1 MKKLI
6 FLLLNIFFLLT
17 QNFIFP
23 QEKVVFITDSLIS
36 NNTFYPTVQLS
47 FQAGDDSSWADPNF
61 DHSNWKITDT
71 RFLADGPDV
80 EWNGTGWFR
89 MNIFVD
95 SNLVNKHIGIF
106 LYNTGYLKLYL
117 NGNLLHETK
126 IMNRFPQQI
135 VFNKPGKNLIA
146 IRFSNSDWEFLNSN
160 GRWAGFRIG
169 FADYDKAVDQA
180 IHSDR
185 FKLIEELIFLIPALI
200 LAFLHF
206 FIFLFDKR
214 TKQNLYY
221 VIFLLSFSFF
231 IFITYSWYFAS
242 YQTTIVLLSRFGP
255 LALNFILLFGAF
267 TIFAIFDY
275 KHKYA
280 KIFLLIA
287 IVLGIIGF
295 ITAGHKYVYYL
306 SFIFISFVSYQAGQV
321 VFSPNKKL
329 GEDKKIIQIGFFIFS
344 LSGIYQMLLSFK
356 IVWPIL
362 GSNSIFLFGV
372 LAFLLSMSI
381 SLAKEFVKTRKDLE
395 QQLIQV
401 KELSQKTLEQELS
414 AKELAT
420 EKKILEIENERKSKE
435 LEEARHLQLSLLP
448 NDIPILDDL
457 EISVYFTT
465 ATEVGGDYYDFLQT
479 KDGTLII
486 ALGDATGHG
495 TKAGLMV
502 AIIKGLFKSLAEK
515 SNIPEFFSKS
525 TEIIKDMKLGNL
537 FMSLL
542 LLRIKNKT
550 VTASAAGMPPI
561 LVYRSKEKMVES
573 IVCKGMPIGAYKDFP
588 YETNEFK
595 VETGDVILILS
606 DGLPELFNDKKE
618 MFDYNRVNLKLSE
631 LGAFGSKEI
640 VNGFKDS
647 INEWRKNKLPD
658 DDITLLAIKFK

>member
-1 MKKLI
+1 
-6 FLLLNIFFLLT
+6 
-17 QNFIFP
+17 
-23 QEKVVFITDSLIS
+23 
-36 NNTFYPTVQLS
+36 
-47 FQAGDDSSWADPNF
+47 
-61 DHSNWKITDT
+61 
-71 RFLADGPDV
+71 
-80 EWNGTGWFR
+80 
-89 MNIFVD
+89 
-95 SNLVNKHIGIF
+95 
-106 LYNTGYLKLYL
+106 
-117 NGNLLHETK
+117 
-126 IMNRFPQQI
+126 
-135 VFNKPGKNLIA
+135 
-146 IRFSNSDWEFLNSN
+146 
-160 GRWAGFRIG
+160 
-169 FADYDKAVDQA
+169 VDQT
-180 IHSDR
+180 IHFHR

-214 TKQNLYY
+214 TNQNLYY

-231 IFITYSWYFAS
+231 IFIAYSGYYAS
-242 YQTTIVLLSRFGP
+242 YQTTNVLLSRFGP
-255 LALNFILLFGAF
+255 LALNFVLLFGAF
-267 TIFAIFDY
+267 TIFAIFEY

-306 SFIFISFVSYQAGQV
+306 SFIFISYVSYQAGRC
-321 VFSPNKKL
+321 VFHPNKNFGK
-329 GEDKKIIQIGFFIFS
+329 DKKIIQIGFGIFS
-344 LSGIYQMLLSFK
+344 LSGIYQMLLSFD

-381 SLAKEFVKTRKDLE
+381 ALAKEFVQTRKDLE
-395 QQLIQV
+395 GQLIQV

-420 EKKILEIENERKSKE
+420 EKKILEIENARKTKE
-435 LEEARHLQLSLLP
+435 LDEARHLQLSMLP

-465 ATEVGGDYYDFLQT
+465 ATEVGGDYYDFLHT
-479 KDGTLII
+479 ADGTLII

-550 VTASAAGMPPI
+550 VTASAAGMPPVLI
-561 LVYRSKEKMVES
+561 YRYKEKIVES
-573 IVCKGMPIGAYKDFP
+573 IVCKSMPIGAHKDFP
-588 YETNEFK
+588 YESNEFK
-595 VETGDVILILS
+595 VETGDVILIFS

-631 LGAFGSKEI
+631 LGELESKDI
-640 VNGFKDS
+640 LNGFKDS
-647 INEWRKNKLPD
+647 INAWRKDKLPD
-658 DDITLLAIKFK
+658 DDITLLAIKIK

>member
-1 MKKLI
+1 MKKLTFLI
-6 FLLLNIFFLLT
+6 FTILFLLPQDI
-17 QNFIFP
+17 IFP

-36 NNTFYPTVQLS
+36 DKTFYPPTQLY
-47 FQAGDDSSWADPNF
+47 FKAGDDSSWVDPDFNAN
-61 DHSNWKITDT
+61 NWKLADT

-95 SNLVNKHIGIF
+95 SNMVNKQVGIF
-106 LYNTGYLKLYL
+106 LYNTGHLKLYL
-117 NGNLLHETK
+117 NGNLLFDTK

-135 VFNKPGKNLIA
+135 VFNKPGRNLIA

-169 FADYDKAVDQA
+169 FANYNKAVDKA
-180 IHSDR
+180 IQTNR
-185 FKLIEELIFLIPALI
+185 FLLIEELIFLIPALI

-221 VIFLLSFSFF
+221 VIFLLSFSFY
-231 IFITYSWYFAS
+231 IFILYYGYYAS
-242 YQTTIVLLSRFGP
+242 YQTTIVLLNRFGP

-267 TIFAIFDY
+267 TIFAIFEY
-275 KHKYA
+275 KHKFA
-280 KIFLLIA
+280 KLFLLIA
-287 IVLGIIGF
+287 LVLGIIGF
-295 ITAGHKYVYYL
+295 ITAGHIYVYYV
-306 SFIFISFVSYQAGQV
+306 SFAFITFVSSQAGRV
-321 VFSPNKKL
+321 LFSPAKKF
-329 GEDKKIIQIGFFIFS
+329 GKDKKIIQIGFGIFS
-344 LSGIYQMLLSFK
+344 VSGIYQMLLSFA
-356 IVWPIL
+356 IVGPIL
-362 GSNSIFLFGV
+362 GSYNIFLFGV

-381 SLAKEFVKTRKDLE
+381 ALAKEFVKTRKDLE

-401 KELSQKTLEQELS
+401 KELSQKTLEQELAS
-414 AKELAT
+414 KELET
-420 EKKILEIENERKSKE
+420 EKKILEIEYDRKTKE
-435 LEEARHLQLSLLP
+435 LEEARHLQLSMLP
-448 NDIPILDDL
+448 NEIPVRDDL

-465 ATEVGGDYYDFLQT
+465 ATEVGGDYYDFLHT
-479 KDGTLII
+479 NDGTLII

-515 SNIPEFFSKS
+515 SNIPEFFTKA

-542 LLRIKNKT
+542 LLRIKDRR
-550 VTASAAGMPPI
+550 VTASAAGMPPV
-561 LVYRSKEKMVES
+561 LVYRAKEKIVES
-573 IVCKGMPIGAYKDFP
+573 IIHKSMPIGAYKDFP
-588 YETNEFK
+588 YKANEFK

-618 MFDYNRVNLKLSE
+618 MYDYNRVNKKLSE
-631 LGAFGSKEI
+631 LGAFKSQEI

-658 DDITLLAIKFK
+658 DDITLLSIKFK